1 MAGIS
6 SAGALGANTPALP
19 WRRPNVRH
27 TSNEIYVDLVETLSM
42 TIAPSGRP
50 LAAFANGTIACT
62 SKISGVPDILL
73 NLSTPSG
80 RQNVNSV
87 IELPV
92 FHPCVR
98 LARWREKPGELSFV
112 PPDGRFILAGYQVDL
127 LPFQNGKMGQIGS
140 VDLRLP
146 VHVSVQKAL
155 GPTGSEFEIQLL
167 LTNMAGREN
176 PSVSGSSSRS
186 ASHVGG
192 RSTPGFGGGFSSSSS
207 AGTLNEVIIKVSLP
221 PDVRNLSEIHAN
233 KGDTT
238 YHRAEQVLEW
248 QLFGK
253 DCAPGYAT
261 LRCNVLGPLS
271 DGDDTDGNGFRL
283 GSDWDYTDDA
293 YQSTPAKVHKS
304 TEPGDGQQESKKMT
318 HNKTLMPRSINVSF
332 SCKGWLASGIKVE
345 SLVVDPRKSRG
356 LGDGVKP
363 YKGVKYLTLSR
374 GGIDKRC

>member
-1 MAGIS
+1 M
-6 SAGALGANTPALP
+6 
-19 WRRPNVRH
+19 RH

-50 LAAFANGTIACT
+50 LSAFANGTIACT

-73 NLSTPSG
+73 NLTTPSG
-80 RQNVNSV
+80 KQNVDSV
-87 IELPV
+87 IELPI

-127 LPFQNGKMGQIGS
+127 LPSESGKGRPIGS
-140 VDLRLP
+140 KDLRLP
-146 VHVSVQKAL
+146 FDISMQSGL
-155 GPTGSEFEIQLL
+155 GPTGSEFEIQLTL
-167 LTNMAGREN
+167 SNISGPGNSSL
-176 PSVSGSSSRS
+176 SGSASRGTG
-186 ASHVGG
+186 HIGG
-192 RSTPGFGGGFSSSSS
+192 RSTPNFGGSSS
-207 AGTLNEVIIKVSLP
+207 AVPGMLDDIVVKVSLP

-238 YHRAEQVLEW
+238 YNRAEQILDW
-248 QLFGK
+248 QLAGK
-253 DCAPGYAT
+253 DCVPGINT

-271 DGDDTDGNGFRL
+271 DDDDTEVNGFRL
-283 GSDWDYTDDA
+283 GNDWDYTDDA
-293 YQSTPAKVHKS
+293 YQSSPIKPHKK
-304 TEPGDGQQESKKMT
+304 TVAADGQEESRKIAQ
-318 HNKTLMPRSINVSF
+318 NKTLMPRSINLSF

>member
-1 MAGIS
+1 MSGIS
-6 SAGALGANTPALP
+6 SAGALVANTPALP

-27 TSNEIYVDLVETLSM
+27 TSNEIYVDFVETLSM
-42 TIAPSGRP
+42 TVAPSGRP

-73 NLSTPSG
+73 NISTPSG
-80 RQNVNSV
+80 RQNVNSL

-127 LPFQNGKMGQIGS
+127 LPFQNGKSGQIGPT
-140 VDLRLP
+140 DLRLP
-146 VHVSVQKAL
+146 VHVSVQKGL
-155 GPTGSEFEIQLL
+155 GLAGSEFEIQVL
-167 LTNMAGREN
+167 LTNMSVRDN
-176 PSVSGSSSRS
+176 PSVSSSSSRS
-186 ASHVGG
+186 TSHLGG
-192 RSTPGFGGGFSSSSS
+192 RSTPGFGSGLSSGSS
-207 AGTLNEVIIKVSLP
+207 AGTLDDVVIRVSLP
-221 PDVRNLSEIHAN
+221 PDVRNLTEIHAN
-233 KGDTT
+233 KGDVT
-238 YHRAEQVLEW
+238 YHRGEQILEW
-248 QLFGK
+248 QLLGK

-271 DGDDTDGNGFRL
+271 DDDDIGRNGFGL

-293 YQSTPAKVHKS
+293 YQSAPVKIHKG
-304 TEPGDGQQESKKMT
+304 TELSDGQEESRKMVQ
-318 HNKTLMPRSINVSF
+318 NKTLMPRSVNVSF
-332 SCKGWLASGIKVE
+332 SCKGWLSSGIKVE

-363 YKGVKYLTLSR
+363 FKGVKYLTLSR

>member
-1 MAGIS
+1 
-6 SAGALGANTPALP
+6 
-19 WRRPNVRH
+19 
-27 TSNEIYVDLVETLSM
+27 M

-62 SKISGVPDILL
+62 TKISGVPDILL

-98 LARWREKPGELSFV
+98 LARWREKRGELSFV

-127 LPFQNGKMGQIGS
+127 LPFQNGKISHIGS
-140 VDLRLP
+140 NDLRLP
-146 VHVSVQKAL
+146 VHVSVTKGL
-155 GPTGSEFEIQLL
+155 GPSGSEFEIQLIL
-167 LTNMAGREN
+167 ANMAGQGN
-176 PSVSGSSSRS
+176 PSSLSTSSRS
-186 ASHVGG
+186 TSNIGG
-192 RSTPGFGGGFSSSSS
+192 RGTPAFGSGFST
-207 AGTLNEVIIKVSLP
+207 GTLDDVVVKVSLP

-238 YHRAEQVLEW
+238 YNRAEQILEW
-248 QLFGK
+248 QLLGK
-253 DCAPGYAT
+253 DCVPGFAT

-271 DGDDTDGNGFRL
+271 EDDDIDGNGFRL
-283 GSDWDYTDDA
+283 GSDWDYADDA
-293 YQSTPAKVHKS
+293 YQSAPIKPHRGTGA
-304 TEPGDGQQESKKMT
+304 TDGQEESRRIAQ
-318 HNKTLMPRSINVSF
+318 NKSLMPRSINVSF

-345 SLVVDPRKSRG
+345 SLIVDPRKSRG

>member
-1 MAGIS
+1 
-6 SAGALGANTPALP
+6 
-19 WRRPNVRH
+19 
-27 TSNEIYVDLVETLSM
+27 M

-50 LAAFANGTIACT
+50 LSAFANGTIACT

-80 RQNVNSV
+80 RQNVESV

-127 LPFQNGKMGQIGS
+127 LPTQWGGARPGGS
-140 VDLRLP
+140 KDLRLP
-146 VHVSVQKAL
+146 FDISIQTGL
-155 GPTGSEFEIQLL
+155 GSTGSEFEVQLTL
-167 LTNMAGREN
+167 KNVAGQGN
-176 PSVSGSSSRS
+176 SSVSGSSSRG
-186 ASHVGG
+186 ASHLGT
-192 RSTPGFGGGFSSSSS
+192 RSAPPFGGGSSS
-207 AGTLNEVIIKVSLP
+207 AAGMLDDVLVKVSLP

-238 YHRAEQVLEW
+238 YNRADQVLEW
-248 QLFGK
+248 QLLAK
-253 DCAPGYAT
+253 DCAPGINT
-261 LRCNVLGPLS
+261 LRCNVLGALAD
-271 DGDDTDGNGFRL
+271 DGDTEGNGFRL
-283 GSDWDYTDDA
+283 GTDWEYTDDA
-293 YQSTPAKVHKS
+293 YQSSPTQPRKGTTAA
-304 TEPGDGQQESKKMT
+304 DGQEGSKKLAQ
-318 HNKTLMPRSINVSF
+318 NKILMPRSINLSF

-374 GGIDKRC
+374 GGVDKRC

>member
-1 MAGIS
+1 M
-6 SAGALGANTPALP
+6 
-19 WRRPNVRH
+19 
-27 TSNEIYVDLVETLSM
+27 ETLSI

-80 RQNVNSV
+80 KQNVNSV

-112 PPDGRFILAGYQVDL
+112 PPDGRFILAGYQVDI
-127 LPFQNGKMGQIGS
+127 LPAEYGWARQADSNC
-140 VDLRLP
+140 LRLP
-146 VHVSVQKAL
+146 VVASMQGGL
-155 GPTGSEFEIQLL
+155 GATGSEFEIQVRLA
-167 LTNMAGREN
+167 NMSGQGN
-176 PSVSGSSSRS
+176 PSSSSSRS
-186 ASHVGG
+186 TSHVGG
-192 RSTPGFGGGFSSSSS
+192 RGTPAFGGSSSL
-207 AGTLNEVIIKVSLP
+207 AGILDDVVIKVALP

-238 YHRAEQVLEW
+238 YNRAEQILEW
-248 QLFGK
+248 QLRGK
-253 DCAPGYAT
+253 DCVPGITT

-271 DGDDTDGNGFRL
+271 DDDEIEGNGFRL
-283 GSDWDYTDDA
+283 GNDWDYTDDA
-293 YQSTPAKVHKS
+293 YQSTPVKAHKGATAADGKEESRKVA
-304 TEPGDGQQESKKMT
+304 Q
-318 HNKTLMPRSINVSF
+318 NKALMPRSINVSF

-345 SLVVDPRKSRG
+345 SLVVDVRKSRG

-363 YKGVKYLTLSR
+363 YKGVKYLTVSR
-374 GGIDKRC
+374 GGVDQRC